1 MLGVSIFQINASV
14 GDFRTNAEKLQEAS
28 LRAREEG
35 AGLLVAPLG
44 ALTGYP
50 VEGFS
55 RRAEFLLRQK
65 EAFTTLVPKL
75 AVPALFGMT
84 PGLVLVENGT
94 NRLVVP
100 GEVVEIAG
108 TRFGILSQIDSL
120 PDSVCD
126 MKLRRAEA
134 VLVVAAD
141 PFKRGRPE
149 ARLNLVSQVARKLAL
164 PILFV
169 NLAGGADVWVFDGAS
184 FVVNRD
190 GACTAR
196 LAHSAEDFKT
206 VDLVGTKALDAPP
219 ADELGDL
226 YDALVLALGDY
237 VHKNGFKT
245 VQLGLSGGI
254 DSALVATICADA
266 LGPENVHAL
275 MMPTRYT
282 TDLSL
287 TEAEKLAKNLGIHYT
302 IRPIGA
308 LFDAYRKEL
317 SEDFAGTTWDATEEN
332 LQARIRGNLL
342 MAYAN
347 KFGRLVIATSNKSES
362 AAGYATLYGDT
373 TGAFEAIS
381 DVYKTDVW
389 ALARYRNV
397 RAGRELIPESI
408 ISRAP
413 SAELRE
419 GQKDSQ
425 SLPEYPVLDAVLR
438 LYVDRGKS
446 VSEIVKAGFDR
457 ALVECIV
464 RMTHRAEFKRRQCP
478 IGARVSDVAFSG
490 PVWNYPMTVKLEK

>member
-14 GDFRTNAEKLQEAS
+14 GDFHKNAGKLREAS
-28 LRAREEG
+28 LRAQKEG

-44 ALTGYP
+44 ALAGYP
-50 VEGFS
+50 VEGFA
-55 RRAEFLLRQK
+55 RRAEFLLGQK
-65 EAFTTLVPKL
+65 EAFTTLTETL
-75 AVPALFGMT
+75 AVPVLFGMT
-84 PGLVLVENGT
+84 PGIVLVENGK
-94 NRLVVP
+94 NRLVVS
-100 GEVVEIAG
+100 GEVVEISG
-108 TRFGILSQIDSL
+108 TRFGILTQIDSL
-120 PDSVCD
+120 SASVSD
-126 MKLRRAEA
+126 MKLRGAEA
-134 VLVVAAD
+134 VLVISAD
-141 PFKRGRPE
+141 PFKRSRPAE
-149 ARLNLVSQVARKLAL
+149 RLILAKKAAKELHL
-164 PILFV
+164 PILFA
-169 NLAGGADVWVFDGAS
+169 NLVGGADEWVFDGSS
-184 FVVNRD
+184 FVCNRQ
-190 GACTAR
+190 GVCTAR
-196 LAHSAEDFKT
+196 LSRSAEDFKT
-206 VDLVGTKALDAPP
+206 VDLTNAQELPDSSP
-219 ADELGDL
+219 DELGEL
-226 YDALVLALGDY
+226 YDALVLALHDHVY
-237 VHKNGFKT
+237 KNGFQS
-245 VQLGLSGGI
+245 VQIGLSGGI
-254 DSALVATICADA
+254 DSALTAAISADA
-266 LGPENVHAL
+266 LGPENVYTL

-287 TEAEKLAKNLGIHYT
+287 TEAKRLAKNLGIHYT

-317 SEDFAGTTWDATEEN
+317 AEDFEGTTWDATEEN

-381 DVYKTDVW
+381 DIYKTDVW
-389 ALARYRNV
+389 ALARYRNA

-438 LYVDRGKS
+438 LYVEQGKP

-457 ALVECIV
+457 CLVERIV

-478 IGARVSDVAFSG
+478 IGARVSDVPFSG
-490 PVWNYPMTVKLEK
+490 PIWDYPMTVKLEK